1 MLKFIFNMLKIRF
14 SYLFLI
20 LAVIMV
26 GCAKRGSITGG
37 LKDTIPPILRSS
49 TPENFSTNFN
59 AKEIRITF
67 DEYIKIK
74 DVNKQLIVS
83 PPMKYPPVI
92 TPTNASKFINIRI
105 KDTLQPNTT
114 YSFNFGSSIQDN
126 NEGNPYQQFKY
137 VFSTGSYID
146 SLSLEGIVKDA
157 YKKDVDNFVSV
168 MLYEVND
175 TFKDSVVFTQNPR
188 YITNTLDSLKTF
200 KLENLKE
207 GTYLLVAMKDANSNN
222 RFNPKSEK
230 IGFHKEFI
238 KIPNDTLYEI
248 ELFKE
253 ILAFKPTKPYQ
264 ASGNRMVVPYE
275 GDTNDLK
282 ISVKNGNDILPTIVT
297 KFPEKD
303 SLQVWFKP
311 IKTDSV
317 TVMLQKDKFEKE
329 FNVRYKDQKKDTLS
343 LSAKPTGT
351 IHFREQFEIT
361 SSTPLLKIDNSK
373 IKLINKDSLS
383 VAFTSEYDEYN
394 QTLKIDFQK
403 EPLEKYSMDIFPGAM
418 TDFYEQTN
426 DTLKYNLTTQNTSE
440 YGNLKIT
447 LTNVKQ
453 FPVIVELT
461 NEKGEVLSS
470 DYSDGNPVIDFIGLL
485 PNKFYMR
492 IIYDENKNKIW
503 DTGNYLEKRQ
513 AEEVLHYP
521 TAIDVR
527 ANWDVDQT
535 VDLKTLQ

>member
-1 MLKFIFNMLKIRF
+1 MAKFILKMLKIRF

-37 LKDTIPPILRSS
+37 LKDTIPPVLRTSF
-49 TPENFSTNFN
+49 PENYSTNFN

-92 TPTNASKFINIRI
+92 TPTGASKFINIRI

-137 VFSTGSYID
+137 IFSTGTYID
-146 SLSLEGIVKDA
+146 SLSLQGIVKDA
-157 YKKDVDNFVSV
+157 YKRNVDNFVSV
-168 MLYEVND
+168 MLYEAND
-175 TFKDSVVFTQNPR
+175 TFNDSVIFTQNPR

-207 GTYLLVAMKDANSNN
+207 GTYLLVAMKDANNNN

-238 KIPNDTLYEI
+238 KIPNDTIYEI

-264 ASGNRMVVPYE
+264 ASANRLIVPYE
-275 GDTNDLK
+275 GDSKNVK
-282 ISVKNGNDILPTIVT
+282 ISIKNGSDILPTIVT
-297 KFPEKD
+297 KLPEKD

-317 TVMLQKDKFEKE
+317 AVMLQKDKFEKE

-343 LSAKPTGT
+343 LSGKPTGT
-351 IHFREQFEIT
+351 IHFREQLSIT

-373 IKLINKDSLS
+373 MKLINKDSLA
-383 VAFTSEYDEYN
+383 VAFTTEYDEFN

-403 EPLEKYSMDIFPGAM
+403 EPLEKYSMEIFPGAM

-447 LTNVKQ
+447 LENVKQ
-453 FPVIVELT
+453 FPVIIELT
-461 NEKGEVLSS
+461 NEKGDILAT
-470 DYSDGNPVIDFIGLL
+470 DYSDGNPVVDFIGLL
-485 PNKFYMR
+485 PNKFYLR
-492 IIYDENKNKIW
+492 IIYDTNKNKIW
-503 DTGNYLEKRQ
+503 DTGNYLEKIQ

-535 VDLKTLQ
+535 VDLKALE

>member
-1 MLKFIFNMLKIRF
+1 MLKIRF
-14 SYLFLI
+14 SYLLLI
-20 LAVIMV
+20 VAVLMV

-37 LKDTIPPILRSS
+37 LKDTIPPVLRYS
-49 TPENFSTNFN
+49 TPENYSTNFN

-92 TPTNASKFINIRI
+92 TPTSASKYINIRI

-137 VFSTGSYID
+137 IFSTGTYID
-146 SLSLEGIVKDA
+146 SLSLHGIVKDA

-175 TFKDSVVFTQNPR
+175 TFNDSVVYKQNPR

-200 KLENLKE
+200 SLENLKE
-207 GTYLLVAMKDANSNN
+207 GTYLLVAMKDANNNN

-230 IGFHKEFI
+230 IGFHKEFV

-253 ILAFKPTKPYQ
+253 ILAFKPIKPYQ
-264 ASGNRMVVPYE
+264 ASGNRLVVPYE
-275 GDTNDLK
+275 GDTKDVK
-282 ISVKNGNDILPTIVT
+282 IALKNGTDILPTIVT

-317 TVMLQKDKFEKE
+317 TVTLRKDKFEKD
-329 FNVRYKDQKKDTLS
+329 FTVRYKDQKKDS
-343 LSAKPTGT
+343 LDFSAKPSGT
-351 IHFREQFEIT
+351 IHFREQLSIT
-361 SSTPLLKIDNSK
+361 ASTPLVKIDNSK
-373 IKLINKDSLS
+373 IKLVNKDSL
-383 VAFTSEYDEYN
+383 VVPFTTKYEEFN
-394 QTLKIDFQK
+394 QTLKIDFEK
-403 EPLEKYSMDIFPGAM
+403 EPLEKYSINIFPGAM

-426 DTLKYNLTTQNTSE
+426 DTLKYNLSTQNTSE
-440 YGNLKIT
+440 YANMRIT
-447 LTNVKQ
+447 LQNVKH
-453 FPVIVELT
+453 FPVIIQLT
-461 NEKGEVLSS
+461 DAKGEIMASAYTEES
-470 DYSDGNPVIDFIGLL
+470 NIINFEGLL
-485 PNKFYMR
+485 PAKYTLR
-492 IIYDENKNKIW
+492 AIYDENKNQIW
-503 DTGNYLEKRQ
+503 DTGNYLEKKQ
-513 AEEVLHYP
+513 PEEIIYFRDPANNDEINL
-521 TAIDVR
+521 R
-527 ANWDVDQT
+527 ANWDWEQT
-535 VDLKTLQ
+535 FDLKLLK

>member
-1 MLKFIFNMLKIRF
+1 MLKIHFR
-14 SYLFLI
+14 YLFLI

-37 LKDTIPPILRSS
+37 LKDTIPPVLRSS
-49 TPENFSTNFN
+49 SPENFSTNFN

-67 DEYIKIK
+67 DEYVKIK

-83 PPMKYPPVI
+83 PPMKYPPVV

-146 SLSLEGIVKDA
+146 SLSLQGIIKDS
-157 YKKDVDNFVSV
+157 YKKEVDNFVSV

-175 TFKDSVVFTQNPR
+175 KFNDSIIYKENPR

-207 GTYLLVAMKDANSNN
+207 GTYLLVAMKDLNNNN

-230 IGFHKEFI
+230 IAFHKEYI
-238 KIPNDTLYEI
+238 KIPNDTIYEM

-253 ILAFKPTKPYQ
+253 VVPFKPTKPYQ
-264 ASGNRMVVPYE
+264 ASGNRIVVPYE
-275 GDTNDLK
+275 GDYKNIAVTL
-282 ISVKNGNDILPTIVT
+282 KNGDAILDTKVT

-311 IKTDSV
+311 IKTDSLN
-317 TVMLQKDKFEKE
+317 VMLRKDKFEKD
-329 FNVRYKDQKKDTLS
+329 FTIRYKTQKKDS
-343 LSAKPTGT
+343 LN
-351 IHFREQFEIT
+351 I
-361 SSTPLLKIDNSK
+361 SSTPSGTLNPRDFLILKASTPLVTIDNSK
-373 IKLINKDSLS
+373 MKLINKDS
-383 VAFTSEYDEYN
+383 VAVPFKTIYDEFN
-394 QTLKIDFQK
+394 QEVKIDFIK
-403 EPLEKYSMDIFPGAM
+403 EPLEKYTFEAFPGALV
-418 TDFYEQTN
+418 DFFEQTN
-426 DTLKYNLTTQNTSE
+426 DTLQYRLTTQNSSE
-440 YGNLKIT
+440 YANLRLT
-447 LTNVKQ
+447 LKNVKQ
-453 FPVIVELT
+453 FPVIIELT
-461 NEKGEVLSS
+461 NDKGDILAS
-470 DYSDGNPVIDFIGLL
+470 DYSEGNPVIDFIGLL
-485 PNKFYMR
+485 PNDFTLR

-503 DTGNYLEKRQ
+503 DPGDFLEKRQ
-513 AEEVLHYP
+513 AEQVLYYP
-521 TAIDVR
+521 TLIHAGS
-527 ANWDVDQT
+527 NWDVDET
-535 VDLKTLQ
+535 IDLKALE